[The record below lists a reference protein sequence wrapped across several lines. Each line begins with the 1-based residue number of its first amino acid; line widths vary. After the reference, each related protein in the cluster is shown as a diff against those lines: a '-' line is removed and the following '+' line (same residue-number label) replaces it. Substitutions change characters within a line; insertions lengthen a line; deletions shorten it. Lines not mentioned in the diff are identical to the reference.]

1 MHRVLS
7 ACRLYRP
14 VAPEAVPPGG
24 DLSLYLSYLPGVPDL
39 ERAATD
45 LHPHAGRHL
54 YVCACRRGAFGR
66 GGGGGGVY
74 SPLTIALLLL
84 IGMGGMVC
92 VLLLTIAGRLARV
105 LHLVERLAAW
115 TGEDTP

>member
-1 MHRVLS
+1 M
-7 ACRLYRP
+7 
-14 VAPEAVPPGG
+14 
-24 DLSLYLSYLPGVPDL
+24 
-39 ERAATD
+39 
-45 LHPHAGRHL
+45 
-54 YVCACRRGAFGR
+54 
-66 GGGGGGVY
+66 Y

-84 IGMGGMVC
+84 LGMGAFVC